1 MNRLHQNQKG
11 RCCGKTGGGRQK
23 LLKLILAGLLL
34 GGFAAP
40 AYAADPAEETGPA
53 IQFHGFA
60 DGNGDPDLSTDS
72 HASNPLIPDKEN
84 ITGIDVAMYEN
95 GGTHDTTSAL
105 TFSKEGAKY
114 EITGKVHVV
123 NTVTSSGNNDA
134 IYAMSG
140 TNVTIGG
147 AGSKDHIYLASI
159 AQNER
164 FTLSFEDTVEKTLNA
179 SLEEYGLSI
188 GAHLEEVMNSVMS
201 SMQNGSSVL
210 AAKEP
215 LRTTLSTENTITV
228 SGDHVQLIGNLDFL
242 GRGTNTINANLNT
255 ENSFWYG
262 DESNVPTNI
271 TISIENKDYQ
281 WMEGTINGAINAA
294 LTGKLESMGLKPGT
308 LNVKLSNGA
317 EWIYNANPSIS
328 ALTMDGGIVNLQDDD
343 IKEKYGKT
351 EIVSKTPDRDEN
363 GDIKTDPVTGETI
376 MKDVTYTLSDY
387 RSDSPHTYVDI
398 GTLKGSG
405 IFKAD
410 IDWIANQGAKE
421 ETKTEDGQH
430 FSDYIYIEKFED
442 DSAQTRSSESEE
454 MPMQTL
460 SFDES
465 KAHLEDMKAG
475 DKLYFATVSGNTGFK
490 TEHSVYSNAANVF
503 NYHYQAS
510 GEPTS
515 SEIVALSGDEEETE
529 KSQNWYIEVTGKTA
543 EDNANF
549 TAARS
554 LMEAGYAM
562 GTELDTL
569 NKRMGEARYL
579 DSDQGLWVRYRHG
592 RSSRDDS
599 YKTDSDML
607 QLGYDRKTDAGN
619 GTHHRGVAF
628 DYTDADTSLYQL
640 SGSGDVDRYALSLY
654 DTWMGNKGHYYDFVI
669 RGGRINSGYDISG
682 RFSTGME
689 SMDNSYHQWFGSVS
703 FEYGRKKDMSGSWY
717 IEPQAQ
723 LQLARIGGASFTS
736 ASGVRTELDGTTSLI
751 GRAGFRLGR
760 EFGSEGNDRNTF
772 YIKADILHEFAGDRG
787 FTLTGNDGWYAQ
799 NDNGTDTW
807 YDVGI
812 GVDLSLGHSTYFW
825 TDVERI
831 LGSDFDNTWQV
842 SGGLRWKW

>member
-1 MNRLHQNQKG
+1 MLRQNR
-11 RCCGKTGGGRQK
+11 GGRQK

-40 AYAADPAEETGPA
+40 AYAADQTEETGPA
-53 IQFHGFA
+53 IQFHGYANGYGNPDFTA
-60 DGNGDPDLSTDS
+60 DPN
-72 HASNPLIPDKEN
+72 ASNPWIPTEGPATEEPSK
-84 ITGIDVAMYEN
+84 GIDVAMYED
-95 GGTHDTTSAL
+95 GKISHDTTSAVI
-105 TFSKEGAKY
+105 FSKKGAEY
-114 EITGKVHVV
+114 GIIGDVRVV
-123 NTVTSSGNNDA
+123 NTFMNGVNNDA
-134 IYAMSG
+134 IYAING
-140 TNVTIGG
+140 TTVEIGDEESNV
-147 AGSKDHIYLASI
+147 YLASI
-159 AQNER
+159 GN
-164 FTLSFEDTVEKTLNA
+164 VEKETVF
-179 SLEEYGLSI
+179 G
-188 GAHLEEVMNSVMS
+188 
-201 SMQNGSSVL
+201 NGSSVL
-210 AAKEP
+210 AAKGGGG
-215 LRTTLSTENTITV
+215 NNHITV
-228 SGDHVQLIGNLDFL
+228 SGKTVQLIGNLDFL
-242 GRGTNTINANLNT
+242 GLSFDNSIKANLQGKD
-255 ENSFWYG
+255 SFWYG
-262 DESNVPTNI
+262 DESNPYGVF
-271 TISIENKDYQ
+271 
-281 WMEGTINGAINAA
+281 
-294 LTGKLESMGLKPGT
+294 GT
-308 LNVKLSNGA
+308 LDVTLSDGA
-317 EWIYNANPSIS
+317 EWIYNDTPFIS
-328 ALTMDGGIVNLQDDD
+328 ALTLDGGIVNLQDDD
-343 IKEKYGKT
+343 IQKKYEGT
-351 EIVSKTPDRDEN
+351 QIESKTPDRDED

-376 MKDVTYTLSDY
+376 MKDVTYILSDY

-398 GTLKGSG
+398 GTLHGSG

-410 IDWIANQGAKE
+410 IDWIANQGRPE
-421 ETKTEDGQH
+421 STTITTEDGKKH
-430 FSDYIYIEKFED
+430 FSDYINIDKFED
-442 DSAQTRSSESEE
+442 DSAQTSFPDNEK
-454 MPMQTL
+454 MPIQTL
-460 SFDES
+460 SFDAS

-475 DKLYFATVSGNTGFK
+475 DKLYFAYVGEGNTSFK
-490 TEHSVYSNAANVF
+490 TEYSVYSNAANVF
-503 NYHYQAS
+503 NYKYGAFKD
-510 GEPTS
+510 T
-515 SEIVALSGDEEETE
+515 DEHLN
-529 KSQNWYIEVTGKTA
+529 NWYIGVTGKTA

-549 TAARS
+549 TAARA
-554 LMEAGYAM
+554 LMDAGYAM
-562 GTELDTL
+562 GTEMDTL

-599 YKTDSDML
+599 YKTDSDMI
-607 QLGYDRKTDAGN
+607 QLGYDRKNDAES

-751 GRAGFRLGR
+751 GRAGFRLGW
-760 EFGSEGNDRNTF
+760 EFGSDGSDRNTF

>member
-1 MNRLHQNQKG
+1 MNTDPSFD
-11 RCCGKTGGGRQK
+11 KTK
-23 LLKLILAGLLL
+23 
-34 GGFAAP
+34 
-40 AYAADPAEETGPA
+40 
-53 IQFHGFA
+53 
-60 DGNGDPDLSTDS
+60 
-72 HASNPLIPDKEN
+72 PLIPEGD
-84 ITGIDVAMYEN
+84 IHGIDVMLSHDPNKKEY
-95 GGTHDTTSAL
+95 GTDTTSAL
-105 TFSKEGAKY
+105 TFNGKKTYA
-114 EITGKVHVV
+114 IDGKVDIV
-123 NTVTSSGNNDA
+123 NTVMHEKIGNNDA
-134 IYAMSG
+134 IYAMG
-140 TNVTIGG
+140 GADVTIGG

-159 AQNER
+159 AQNEGA
-164 FTLSFEDTVEKTLNA
+164 TLSFEDTVEKTLNA
-179 SLEEYGLSI
+179 SLEHYGPFI
-188 GAHLEEVMNSVMS
+188 VDHLDEVMNSVMS

-215 LRTTLSTENTITV
+215 LRTFNKNNPTTNTITV
-228 SGDHVQLIGNLDFL
+228 SGDYVQLIGNLDFL
-242 GRGTNTINANLNT
+242 GGGTNTINANLNT

-271 TISIENKDYQ
+271 TISIENEDYQ
-281 WMEGTINGAINAA
+281 GMENFINGAINAA
-294 LTGKLESMGLKPGT
+294 LTDKLGSMGLKPGT

-328 ALTMDGGIVNLQDDD
+328 ALTLDGGIVNLQDED
-343 IKEKYGKT
+343 IKSKYAST
-351 EIVSKTPDRDEN
+351 YIPDVAGQTISDVN
-363 GDIKTDPVTGETI
+363 GESYQLAG
-376 MKDVTYTLSDY
+376 Y
-387 RSDSPHTYVDI
+387 RSNAPHTYVDI
-398 GTLKGSG
+398 GTLSGSG

-410 IDWIANQGAKE
+410 IDWNAKSA
-421 ETKTEDGQH
+421 KNSYKSVSALPEDMG
-430 FSDYIYIEKFED
+430 SDYIFINNFDAE
-442 DSAQTRSSESEE
+442 STRTRSSENEE

-475 DKLYFATVSGNTGFK
+475 DKLYFATVSDGNTGFK

-515 SEIVALSGDEEETE
+515 SEIVALSDDEEETE

-549 TAARS
+549 TAARA

-599 YKTDSDML
+599 YKTDSDMI

-669 RGGRINSGYDISG
+669 RGGRINSGYDIRG
-682 RFSTGME
+682 QFSTGME

-703 FEYGRKKDMSGSWY
+703 FEYGRRKDMSGSWY

>member
-1 MNRLHQNQKG
+1 MNRLHQNQNQKG

-40 AYAADPAEETGPA
+40 AYAADQAEEPLPD

-60 DGNGDPDLSTDS
+60 GDSGDPDLNTDPS
-72 HASNPLIPDKEN
+72 ASNPLIPDKGK
-84 ITGIDVAMYEN
+84 ITGVDVAMYDN
-95 GGTHDTTSAL
+95 GTLHDTTSAL
-105 TFSKEGAKY
+105 TFSKTGAEY

-140 TNVTIGG
+140 TNVTIGSE
-147 AGSKDHIYLASI
+147 GSEDPIYLASI
-159 AQNER
+159 TKNDQN
-164 FTLSFEDTVEKTLNA
+164 TKPLED
-179 SLEEYGLSI
+179 SLKDFLKNNDSI
-188 GAHLEEVMNSVMS
+188 DLGNIGNLQS
-201 SMQNGSSVL
+201 SLQNGSSVL

-215 LRTTLSTENTITV
+215 LRTFNKNNPTTNTITV
-228 SGDHVQLIGNLDFL
+228 SGNRVQLIGNLDFA
-242 GRGTNTINANLNT
+242 GAGTNTINAVLNT

-262 DESNVPTNI
+262 DESNVSQDTLD
-271 TISIENKDYQ
+271 K
-281 WMEGTINGAINAA
+281 INAMITDSEIVQKFFEG
-294 LTGKLESMGLKPGT
+294 LQLESGT
-308 LNVKLSNGA
+308 LNVKLANGA

-328 ALTMDGGIVNLQDDD
+328 ALTLDGGIVNLQDDD
-343 IKEKYGKT
+343 IQ
-351 EIVSKTPDRDEN
+351 N
-363 GDIKTDPVTGETI
+363 
-376 MKDVTYTLSDY
+376 TYNNTFILDADGQKVLDAEGHPYKLADY
-387 RSDSPHTYVDI
+387 RSNAPHTYVDI
-398 GTLKGSG
+398 GTLHGSG
-405 IFKAD
+405 IFKVDLAYQ
-410 IDWIANQGAKE
+410 AVPSPRLVNMYAE
-421 ETKTEDGQH
+421 EGKKDTDTD
-430 FSDYIYIEKFED
+430 SDYIYITKSDAE
-442 DSAQTRSSESEE
+442 TT
-454 MPMQTL
+454 QTL

-465 KAHLEDMKAG
+465 KANLEKMGANDRI
-475 DKLYFATVSGNTGFK
+475 YFATVSDGNTGFK

-503 NYHYQAS
+503 NYHY
-510 GEPTS
+510 ETDH
-515 SEIVALSGDEEETE
+515 EDTYVVKALSSTGTD
-529 KSQNWYIEVTGKTA
+529 KSNTSQDWFIKMTGKTA

-549 TAARS
+549 TAAGS
-554 LMEAGYAM
+554 LMDAGYAM

-654 DTWMGNKGHYYDFVI
+654 DTWMGSKGHYYDFVI

-682 RFSTGME
+682 LFSTGME

-760 EFGSEGNDRNTF
+760 EFGSDGSDRNTF

>member
-1 MNRLHQNQKG
+1 
-11 RCCGKTGGGRQK
+11 
-23 LLKLILAGLLL
+23 
-34 GGFAAP
+34 
-40 AYAADPAEETGPA
+40 
-53 IQFHGFA
+53 
-60 DGNGDPDLSTDS
+60 
-72 HASNPLIPDKEN
+72 
-84 ITGIDVAMYEN
+84 MYED
-95 GGTHDTTSAL
+95 GKISHDTTSAVI
-105 TFSKEGAKY
+105 FSKKGAEY
-114 EITGKVHVV
+114 GIIGDVRVV
-123 NTVTSSGNNDA
+123 NTFMNGVNNDA
-134 IYAMSG
+134 IYAING
-140 TNVTIGG
+140 TTVEIGDEESNV
-147 AGSKDHIYLASI
+147 YLASI
-159 AQNER
+159 GN
-164 FTLSFEDTVEKTLNA
+164 VEKETVF
-179 SLEEYGLSI
+179 G
-188 GAHLEEVMNSVMS
+188 
-201 SMQNGSSVL
+201 NGSSVL
-210 AAKEP
+210 AAKGGGG
-215 LRTTLSTENTITV
+215 NNHITV
-228 SGDHVQLIGNLDFL
+228 SGKTVQLIGNLDFVGRNN
-242 GRGTNTINANLNT
+242 GRGNIITATLNGPD
-255 ENSFWYG
+255 SFWYG
-262 DESNVPTNI
+262 DESNWDFSL
-271 TISIENKDYQ
+271 ISIYKGE
-281 WMEGTINGAINAA
+281 
-294 LTGKLESMGLKPGT
+294 
-308 LNVKLSNGA
+308 LNVTLSNGA

-442 DSAQTRSSESEE
+442 DSAQTRSSENEE

-503 NYHYQAS
+503 NYHYQAKS
-510 GEPTS
+510 SDALPEPT
-515 SEIVALSGDEEETE
+515 ALSSDAEENGV
-529 KSQNWYIEVTGKTA
+529 SQNWYIEVTGKTA

-554 LMEAGYAM
+554 LMDAGYAM

-579 DSDQGLWVRYRHG
+579 DDDQGLWVRYRHG

-619 GTHHRGVAF
+619 GTRHRGVAF

-682 RFSTGME
+682 LFSTGME

>member
-1 MNRLHQNQKG
+1 
-11 RCCGKTGGGRQK
+11 
-23 LLKLILAGLLL
+23 
-34 GGFAAP
+34 
-40 AYAADPAEETGPA
+40 
-53 IQFHGFA
+53 
-60 DGNGDPDLSTDS
+60 
-72 HASNPLIPDKEN
+72 
-84 ITGIDVAMYEN
+84 MYED
-95 GGTHDTTSAL
+95 GKISHDTTSAVI
-105 TFSKEGAKY
+105 FSKKGAEY
-114 EITGKVHVV
+114 GIIGDVRVV
-123 NTVTSSGNNDA
+123 NTFMNGVNNDA
-134 IYAMSG
+134 IYAING
-140 TNVTIGG
+140 TTVEIGDEESNV
-147 AGSKDHIYLASI
+147 YLASI
-159 AQNER
+159 GN
-164 FTLSFEDTVEKTLNA
+164 VEKETA
-179 SLEEYGLSI
+179 FG
-188 GAHLEEVMNSVMS
+188 
-201 SMQNGSSVL
+201 NGSSVL
-210 AAKEP
+210 AAKGG
-215 LRTTLSTENTITV
+215 SGNNHITV
-228 SGDHVQLIGNLDFL
+228 SGKTVQLIGNLDFL
-242 GRGTNTINANLNT
+242 GNYNGTGNQITAVLKG

-262 DESNVPTNI
+262 DESN
-271 TISIENKDYQ
+271 ISTHIDF
-281 WMEGTINGAINAA
+281 WGIVMD
-294 LTGKLESMGLKPGT
+294 PGT
-308 LNVKLSNGA
+308 LDVRLENGA

-328 ALTMDGGIVNLQDDD
+328 ALTLDGGIVNLQDDD

-363 GDIKTDPVTGETI
+363 GDIKTDEDGETI
-376 MKDVTYTLSDY
+376 MKDVTYILSDY
-387 RSDSPHTYVDI
+387 RSDSPHTYVKI
-398 GTLKGSG
+398 GTLSGSG

-460 SFDES
+460 SFDAS

-475 DKLYFATVSGNTGFK
+475 DKLYFATVSGNTGFR

-669 RGGRINSGYDISG
+669 RGGRINNGYDIRG
-682 RFSTGME
+682 QFSTGME

-760 EFGSEGNDRNTF
+760 EFGSDGSDRNTF

>member
-1 MNRLHQNQKG
+1 MKRG
-11 RCCGKTGGGRQK
+11 SRK
-23 LLKLILAGLLL
+23 LLGLLIAGLLL

-40 AYAADPAEETGPA
+40 AYAADPAEGKIYFNGYANQAGNPVQETGEE
-53 IQFHGFA
+53 
-60 DGNGDPDLSTDS
+60 LS
-72 HASNPLIPDKEN
+72 IPKDQPIK
-84 ITGIDVAMYEN
+84 GIDVTLNHNPDGSVKNYDYGTTAALVFSGKTSYGD
-95 GGTHDTTSAL
+95 GGAY
-105 TFSKEGAKY
+105 GAY
-114 EITGKVHVV
+114 QVTGDIRVV
-123 NTVTSSGNNDA
+123 NTNMGSDNNDA
-134 IYAMSG
+134 IYAKYGATVNIGQEGSTENG
-140 TNVTIGG
+140 TV
-147 AGSKDHIYLASI
+147 YLASI
-159 AQNER
+159 AN
-164 FTLSFEDTVEKTLNA
+164 SEKTITPPNMNA
-179 SLEEYGLSI
+179 LINAIKDNDLAAMIVAAGT
-188 GAHLEEVMNSVMS
+188 MKN
-201 SMQNGSSVL
+201 NSSVL
-210 AAKEP
+210 AAKGGGGNNVINVYGK
-215 LRTTLSTENTITV
+215 T
-228 SGDHVQLIGNLDFL
+228 VQLIGNLDFL
-242 GRGTNTINANLNT
+242 GNGNGTGNTITAVLDGPD
-255 ENSFWYG
+255 SFWYG
-262 DESNVPTNI
+262 DESNIPMSTTEISDLIEQYMTETNKTAAQVAMKVLGI
-271 TISIENKDYQ
+271 
-281 WMEGTINGAINAA
+281 IN
-294 LTGKLESMGLKPGT
+294 PGT
-308 LNVKLSNGA
+308 LKVTLSDGA

-328 ALTMDGGIVNLQDDD
+328 ALTLDRGIVNLQDED
-343 IKEKYGKT
+343 IKSKYAST
-351 EIVSKTPDRDEN
+351 YIPDVAGQTISDVN
-363 GDIKTDPVTGETI
+363 GESYQLAG
-376 MKDVTYTLSDY
+376 Y
-387 RSDSPHTYVDI
+387 RSNAPHTYVDI
-398 GTLKGSG
+398 GTLSGSG

-410 IDWIANQGAKE
+410 IDWNAKSA
-421 ETKTEDGQH
+421 KNSYKSVSALPEDMG
-430 FSDYIYIEKFED
+430 SDYIFINNFDAE
-442 DSAQTRSSESEE
+442 STRTRSSENEE

-515 SEIVALSGDEEETE
+515 SEIVALSGNEEETE

-654 DTWMGNKGHYYDFVI
+654 DTWMGSKGHYYDFVI

-703 FEYGRKKDMSGSWY
+703 FEYGRRKDMSGSWY

-760 EFGSEGNDRNTF
+760 EFGSDGSDRNTF

>member
-1 MNRLHQNQKG
+1 MKRLHQNQKG

-23 LLKLILAGLLL
+23 LLKLLLAGLLL

-40 AYAADPAEETGPA
+40 AYAAEQAEETDSK
-53 IQFHGFA
+53 IQFHGYA
-60 DGNGDPDLSTDS
+60 NVYGNPDLNTDP
-72 HASNPLIPDKEN
+72 NFDKTTLIPEGD
-84 ITGIDVAMYEN
+84 IHGIDVMLSHNPNRTEYW
-95 GGTHDTTSAL
+95 TDTTSAL
-105 TFSKEGAKY
+105 IFNGSNTYNIDGD
-114 EITGKVHVV
+114 VHVV
-123 NTVTSSGNNDA
+123 NTVLHENIVNNDA
-134 IYAMSG
+134 IYAING
-140 TNVTIGG
+140 ANVKIGDEE
-147 AGSKDHIYLASI
+147 SNVYLASI
-159 AQNER
+159 GN
-164 FTLSFEDTVEKTLNA
+164 VEKGTA
-179 SLEEYGLSI
+179 FG
-188 GAHLEEVMNSVMS
+188 
-201 SMQNGSSVL
+201 NGSSVL
-210 AAKEP
+210 AAKGGGG
-215 LRTTLSTENTITV
+215 NNHITV
-228 SGDHVQLIGNLDFL
+228 SGKTVQLIGNLDFV
-242 GRGTNTINANLNT
+242 GNHNGTDNQIIAIL
-255 ENSFWYG
+255 EGKNSFWYG
-262 DESNVPTNI
+262 DESNISAPLHWGNI
-271 TISIENKDYQ
+271 
-281 WMEGTINGAINAA
+281 
-294 LTGKLESMGLKPGT
+294 LEMDPGT
-308 LNVKLSNGA
+308 LKVKLKNGA

-328 ALTMDGGIVNLQDDD
+328 ALTLEGGIVNLQDDD
-343 IKEKYGKT
+343 IKSKYNTTIEG
-351 EIVSKTPDRDEN
+351 
-363 GDIKTDPVTGETI
+363 TD
-376 MKDVTYTLSDY
+376 YTLSGY
-387 RSDSPHTYVDI
+387 RSNAPHTYVEI

-410 IDWIANQGAKE
+410 IDWNAESAKNSYESVSALPE
-421 ETKTEDGQH
+421 EMG
-430 FSDYIYIEKFED
+430 SDYIFINNFDAE
-442 DSAQTRSSESEE
+442 SARTRSSENEE

-475 DKLYFATVSGNTGFK
+475 VDKLYFATVSGNTGFK

-503 NYHYQAS
+503 NYHYQAKS
-510 GEPTS
+510 SDALPEPTAFS
-515 SEIVALSGDEEETE
+515 SDAGGNGV
-529 KSQNWYIEVTGKTA
+529 SQNWYIEVTGKTA

-554 LMEAGYAM
+554 LMDAGYAM

-579 DSDQGLWVRYRHG
+579 DDDQGLWVRYRHG

-599 YKTDSDML
+599 YKTDSDMI

-669 RGGRINSGYDISG
+669 RGGRINNGYDISG

>member
-1 MNRLHQNQKG
+1 M
-11 RCCGKTGGGRQK
+11 
-23 LLKLILAGLLL
+23 
-34 GGFAAP
+34 
-40 AYAADPAEETGPA
+40 
-53 IQFHGFA
+53 
-60 DGNGDPDLSTDS
+60 
-72 HASNPLIPDKEN
+72 
-84 ITGIDVAMYEN
+84 
-95 GGTHDTTSAL
+95 
-105 TFSKEGAKY
+105 
-114 EITGKVHVV
+114 
-123 NTVTSSGNNDA
+123 
-134 IYAMSG
+134 
-140 TNVTIGG
+140 
-147 AGSKDHIYLASI
+147 
-159 AQNER
+159 
-164 FTLSFEDTVEKTLNA
+164 
-179 SLEEYGLSI
+179 
-188 GAHLEEVMNSVMS
+188 
-201 SMQNGSSVL
+201 
-210 AAKEP
+210 
-215 LRTTLSTENTITV
+215 
-228 SGDHVQLIGNLDFL
+228 
-242 GRGTNTINANLNT
+242 
-255 ENSFWYG
+255 
-262 DESNVPTNI
+262 
-271 TISIENKDYQ
+271 
-281 WMEGTINGAINAA
+281 
-294 LTGKLESMGLKPGT
+294 
-308 LNVKLSNGA
+308 
-317 EWIYNANPSIS
+317 
-328 ALTMDGGIVNLQDDD
+328 
-343 IKEKYGKT
+343 
-351 EIVSKTPDRDEN
+351 
-363 GDIKTDPVTGETI
+363 
-376 MKDVTYTLSDY
+376 
-387 RSDSPHTYVDI
+387 DI

-410 IDWIANQGAKE
+410 IDWRVNKGSTWTKYGVE
-421 ETKTEDGQH
+421 EG
-430 FSDYIYIEKFED
+430 SDYIFI
-442 DSAQTRSSESEE
+442 TTSESGTT
-454 MPMQTL
+454 QTL

-465 KAHLEDMKAG
+465 RANLEKMGAD
-475 DKLYFATVSGNTGFK
+475 DKLYFAYVEDGNTSFR

-503 NYHYQAS
+503 NYKYRAFKDD
-510 GEPTS
+510 T
-515 SEIVALSGDEEETE
+515 DEHLN
-529 KSQNWYIEVTGKTA
+529 NWYIGVTGKTA

-669 RGGRINSGYDISG
+669 RGGRINNGYDISG

-760 EFGSEGNDRNTF
+760 EFGSDGSDRNTF

>member
-1 MNRLHQNQKG
+1 MNRLHQNQNQKG
-11 RCCGKTGGGRQK
+11 RSCRGMKRSSRK
-23 LLKLILAGLLL
+23 LLGLLIAGLLL

-40 AYAADPAEETGPA
+40 AYAADQAEDPVPD
-53 IQFHGFA
+53 IHFHGYA
-60 DGNGDPDLSTDS
+60 GVSGDPDLKTDTTPTG
-72 HASNPLIPDKEN
+72 ASNPLIPEGD
-84 ITGIDVAMYEN
+84 IHGIDVTLNNNPTYSDPDSDE
-95 GGTHDTTSAL
+95 GYWSSQDTTSAL
-105 TFSKEGAKY
+105 TFNGEKTY
-114 EITGKVHVV
+114 TIDGKVDVV
-123 NTVTSSGNNDA
+123 NTVMHDQIKNNDA
-134 IYAMSG
+134 IYATG
-140 TNVTIGG
+140 GATVTIGDKN
-147 AGSKDHIYLASI
+147 SEKLIYLASI
-159 AQNER
+159 AKKEA
-164 FTLSFEDTVEKTLNA
+164 TLSFEDAIEQAVKEGIADMNEPGTDMTTAIQKA
-179 SLEEYGLSI
+179 
-188 GAHLEEVMNSVMS
+188 MNSVK
-201 SMQNGSSVL
+201 NGSSVL
-210 AAKEP
+210 AAKG
-215 LRTTLSTENTITV
+215 RGGNNTINV
-228 SGDHVQLIGNLDFL
+228 SGQNVKLIGNLDFI
-242 GRGTNTINANLNT
+242 GTDSGENNTINVELYSSK
-255 ENSFWYG
+255 SFWYG
-262 DESNVPTNI
+262 DESNLEIPIIISAFDPTDI
-271 TISIENKDYQ
+271 GSLLF
-281 WMEGTINGAINAA
+281 NGVVSKLVNEK
-294 LTGKLESMGLKPGT
+294 LTEKGIKKGT
-308 LNVKLSNGA
+308 LNVKLANGA
-317 EWIYNANPSIS
+317 EWIYNANPSIT
-328 ALTMDGGIVNLQDDD
+328 ALTLDHGIVNLQDED
-343 IKEKYGKT
+343 IKSKYAST
-351 EIVSKTPDRDEN
+351 YIPDADGQTISDAN
-363 GDIKTDPVTGETI
+363 GESYQLAG
-376 MKDVTYTLSDY
+376 Y
-387 RSDSPHTYVDI
+387 RSEKPHTYVDI

-410 IDWIANQGAKE
+410 IDWSAESAKNPQSVS
-421 ETKTEDGQH
+421 KLPGDMG
-430 FSDYIYIEKFED
+430 SDYIFI
-442 DSAQTRSSESEE
+442 TESGPIDESDTT
-454 MPMQTL
+454 PIIQTL

-465 KAHLEDMKAG
+465 KAHLEDMKA
-475 DKLYFATVSGNTGFK
+475 DNKLYFATVSDGKTQFQ

-503 NYHYQAS
+503 NYDYKA
-510 GEPTS
+510 
-515 SEIVALSGDEEETE
+515 ADE
-529 KSQNWYIEVTGKTA
+529 KSPSYVNPDSRDWFIKVTGKTA

-549 TAARS
+549 TAARA
-554 LMEAGYAM
+554 LMDAGYAM

-579 DSDQGLWVRYRHG
+579 DDDQGLWVRYRHG
-592 RSSRDDS
+592 RSSRDNS
-599 YKTDSDML
+599 YETDSNMI
-607 QLGYDRKTDAGN
+607 QLGYDRKNDAES

-669 RGGRINSGYDISG
+669 RGGRINNGYDISG

>member
-1 MNRLHQNQKG
+1 MNRLHQNQNQKG
-11 RCCGKTGGGRQK
+11 RSCRGMKRGSRK
-23 LLKLILAGLLL
+23 LLGLLIAGLLL

-40 AYAADPAEETGPA
+40 AYAADPAEGKIYFNGYANQAGNPVQETGEE
-53 IQFHGFA
+53 
-60 DGNGDPDLSTDS
+60 LS
-72 HASNPLIPDKEN
+72 IPKDQPIK
-84 ITGIDVAMYEN
+84 GIDVTLNHNPNANFTEYN
-95 GGTHDTTSAL
+95 YGTTAALVFSGKTSYGDGEASGAYQVTGDTR
-105 TFSKEGAKY
+105 
-114 EITGKVHVV
+114 VV
-123 NTVTSSGNNDA
+123 NTNMGSDNNDA
-134 IYAMSG
+134 IYATG
-140 TNVTIGG
+140 GATVTIGDKN
-147 AGSKDHIYLASI
+147 SEKLIYLASI
-159 AQNER
+159 AKEET
-164 FTLSFEDTVEKTLNA
+164 TLSFEDAIEQAVKEGIA
-179 SLEEYGLSI
+179 D
-188 GAHLEEVMNSVMS
+188 MNENGTDMTTAMQTAMDSVK
-201 SMQNGSSVL
+201 NGSSVL
-210 AAKEP
+210 AAKG
-215 LRTTLSTENTITV
+215 RGGNNTISV
-228 SGDHVQLIGNLDFL
+228 SGQNVKLIGNLDFI
-242 GRGTNTINANLNT
+242 GTDSGANNTINVELYSSK
-255 ENSFWYG
+255 SFWYG
-262 DESNVPTNI
+262 DESNLAKPIIVSSGNPILDIGINI
-271 TISIENKDYQ
+271 
-281 WMEGTINGAINAA
+281 AINN
-294 LTGKLESMGLKPGT
+294 KLVEEKHIQKGT
-308 LNVKLSNGA
+308 LNVKLANGA

-328 ALTMDGGIVNLQDDD
+328 ALTLDGGIVNLQDDD
-343 IKEKYGKT
+343 IKSKYNTTIEG
-351 EIVSKTPDRDEN
+351 
-363 GDIKTDPVTGETI
+363 TD
-376 MKDVTYTLSDY
+376 YTLSGY
-387 RSDSPHTYVDI
+387 RSKASHTYVDI

-405 IFKAD
+405 IFKTD
-410 IDWIANQGAKE
+410 IDWNAESAKNSY
-421 ETKTEDGQH
+421 TSVSGLPEDMG
-430 FSDYIYIEKFED
+430 SDYIFITESRPIEEGD
-442 DSAQTRSSESEE
+442 TT
-454 MPMQTL
+454 PTIQTL

-475 DKLYFATVSGNTGFK
+475 DKLYFATVSDGKTQFW

-503 NYHYQAS
+503 NYDYKA
-510 GEPTS
+510 
-515 SEIVALSGDEEETE
+515 ADEES
-529 KSQNWYIEVTGKTA
+529 KSYSADPNSRDWFIEVTGKTA

-579 DSDQGLWVRYRHG
+579 DSDRGLWVRYRHG

-682 RFSTGME
+682 QFSTGME

-825 TDVERI
+825 ADVERI

>member
-1 MNRLHQNQKG
+1 MKRG
-11 RCCGKTGGGRQK
+11 SRK
-23 LLKLILAGLLL
+23 LLKLLLAGLLL

-40 AYAADPAEETGPA
+40 AYAADPAEGKIYFNGYANTAGNPVKE
-53 IQFHGFA
+53 
-60 DGNGDPDLSTDS
+60 DGQE
-72 HASNPLIPDKEN
+72 ASLIPDKDP
-84 ITGIDVAMYEN
+84 ITGINVTLNHKAGTKYWYNTTAALVFKGQTSYGEGEAAGAYQVTGDVY
-95 GGTHDTTSAL
+95 
-105 TFSKEGAKY
+105 
-114 EITGKVHVV
+114 VV
-123 NTVTSSGNNDA
+123 NTVMSGQDTVEETQKAGGAVNNDA
-134 IYAMSG
+134 IYAKEGATVYIGDEES
-140 TNVTIGG
+140 NV
-147 AGSKDHIYLASI
+147 YLASI
-159 AQNER
+159 AQDEKDITP
-164 FTLSFEDTVEKTLNA
+164 FTV
-179 SLEEYGLSI
+179 SLAL
-188 GAHLEEVMNSVMS
+188 
-201 SMQNGSSVL
+201 QNPVNNSSVL
-210 AAKEP
+210 AAKGGGG
-215 LRTTLSTENTITV
+215 NNHITV
-228 SGDHVQLIGNLDFL
+228 SGKTVQLIGNLDFI
-242 GRGTNTINANLNT
+242 GKNNGQKNTITAVLNGPD
-255 ENSFWYG
+255 SFWYG
-262 DESNVPTNI
+262 DESNTP
-271 TISIENKDYQ
+271 IEIEEDS
-281 WMEGTINGAINAA
+281 
-294 LTGKLESMGLKPGT
+294 LLESYFGFTMYKGELDVT
-308 LNVKLSNGA
+308 LSDGA

-328 ALTMDGGIVNLQDDD
+328 ALTLDGGIVNLQDED
-343 IKEKYGKT
+343 IQNTYDNTFIMDAKGKP
-351 EIVSKTPDRDEN
+351 ISDADGKPS
-363 GDIKTDPVTGETI
+363 
-376 MKDVTYTLSDY
+376 YTLSDY
-387 RSDSPHTYVDI
+387 RKDVETNPHKYVDI

-410 IDWIANQGAKE
+410 IDWRVNKGSTWTKYGVE
-421 ETKTEDGQH
+421 EG
-430 FSDYIYIEKFED
+430 SDYIFI
-442 DSAQTRSSESEE
+442 TTSESGTT
-454 MPMQTL
+454 QTL

-475 DKLYFATVSGNTGFK
+475 DTLYFAYVDDGKTSFR

-503 NYHYQAS
+503 NYHYQAKS
-510 GEPTS
+510 SDALPEPT
-515 SEIVALSGDEEETE
+515 ALSSDAEENGV
-529 KSQNWYIEVTGKTA
+529 SQNWYIEVTGKTA

-554 LMEAGYAM
+554 LMDAGYAM

-579 DSDQGLWVRYRHG
+579 DDDQGLWVRYRHG

-760 EFGSEGNDRNTF
+760 EFGSDGSDRNTF
-772 YIKADILHEFAGDRG
+772 YIKADILHEFAGGRG

>member
-1 MNRLHQNQKG
+1 MN
-11 RCCGKTGGGRQK
+11 T
-23 LLKLILAGLLL
+23 
-34 GGFAAP
+34 
-40 AYAADPAEETGPA
+40 DP
-53 IQFHGFA
+53 
-60 DGNGDPDLSTDS
+60 S
-72 HASNPLIPDKEN
+72 ASNPLIPDKGK
-84 ITGIDVAMYEN
+84 ITGVDVAMYDN
-95 GGTHDTTSAL
+95 GTLHDTTSAL
-105 TFSKEGAKY
+105 TFSKTGAEY

-140 TNVTIGG
+140 TNVTIGSE
-147 AGSKDHIYLASI
+147 GSEDPIYLASI
-159 AQNER
+159 TKNDQN
-164 FTLSFEDTVEKTLNA
+164 TKPLED
-179 SLEEYGLSI
+179 SLKDFLKNNDSI
-188 GAHLEEVMNSVMS
+188 DLGNIGNLQS
-201 SMQNGSSVL
+201 SLQNGSSVL

-215 LRTTLSTENTITV
+215 LRTFNKNNPTTNTITV
-228 SGDHVQLIGNLDFL
+228 SGNRVQLIGNLDFA
-242 GRGTNTINANLNT
+242 GAGTNTINAVLNT

-262 DESNVPTNI
+262 DESNVSQDTLD
-271 TISIENKDYQ
+271 K
-281 WMEGTINGAINAA
+281 INAMITDSEIVQKFFEG
-294 LTGKLESMGLKPGT
+294 LQLESGT
-308 LNVKLSNGA
+308 LNVKLANGA

-328 ALTMDGGIVNLQDDD
+328 ALTLDGGIVNLQDDD
-343 IKEKYGKT
+343 IQ
-351 EIVSKTPDRDEN
+351 N
-363 GDIKTDPVTGETI
+363 
-376 MKDVTYTLSDY
+376 TYNNTFILDADGQKVLDAEGHPYKLADY
-387 RSDSPHTYVDI
+387 RSNAPHTYVDI
-398 GTLKGSG
+398 GTLHGSG
-405 IFKAD
+405 IFKVDLAYQ
-410 IDWIANQGAKE
+410 AVPSPRLVNMYAE
-421 ETKTEDGQH
+421 EGKKDTDTD
-430 FSDYIYIEKFED
+430 SDYIYITKSDAE
-442 DSAQTRSSESEE
+442 TT
-454 MPMQTL
+454 QTL

-465 KAHLEDMKAG
+465 KANLEKMGANDRI
-475 DKLYFATVSGNTGFK
+475 YFATVSDGNTGFK

-503 NYHYQAS
+503 NYHY
-510 GEPTS
+510 ETDH
-515 SEIVALSGDEEETE
+515 EDTYVVKALSSTGTD
-529 KSQNWYIEVTGKTA
+529 KSNTSQDWFIKMTGKTA

-549 TAARS
+549 TAAGS
-554 LMEAGYAM
+554 LMDAGYAM

-654 DTWMGNKGHYYDFVI
+654 DTWMGSKGHYYDFVI

-682 RFSTGME
+682 LFSTGME

-760 EFGSEGNDRNTF
+760 EFGSDGSDRNTF

>member
-1 MNRLHQNQKG
+1 MNRLHQNQNQNQKG
-11 RCCGKTGGGRQK
+11 RPCRSMKRGSRK
-23 LLKLILAGLLL
+23 LLGLLIAGLLL

-40 AYAADPAEETGPA
+40 AYAAEGTKEPD
-53 IQFHGFA
+53 ISF
-60 DGNGDPDLSTDS
+60 DGYANIAGNPVKEDGQE
-72 HASNPLIPDKEN
+72 ASLIPDKDP
-84 ITGIDVAMYEN
+84 ITGINVTLNHKDKMTYWYNTTAALVFKGTGEGSN
-95 GGTHDTTSAL
+95 GES
-105 TFSKEGAKY
+105 SKTY
-114 EITGKVHVV
+114 TITGDVYVV
-123 NTVTSSGNNDA
+123 NTVMSGQDTVEGTKDAGGAVNNDA
-134 IYAMSG
+134 IYAKNGAS
-140 TNVTIGG
+140 VTITGD
-147 AGSKDHIYLASI
+147 KVYLASI
-159 AQNER
+159 A
-164 FTLSFEDTVEKTLNA
+164 SDEKNIVPA
-179 SLEEYGLSI
+179 SVVFGSI
-188 GAHLEEVMNSVMS
+188 DPTNIDSTIVGEIFGNMDKIAN
-201 SMQNGSSVL
+201 NSSVL
-210 AAKEP
+210 AAKGYDIDP
-215 LRTTLSTENTITV
+215 YSPSPNLNNIINNITV
-228 SGDHVQLIGNLDFL
+228 SGSTVQLIGNLDFI
-242 GRGTNTINANLNT
+242 GNNSGKHNTITATLNGPD
-255 ENSFWYG
+255 SFWYG
-262 DESNVPTNI
+262 DESNLPMSTEDMKKE
-271 TISIENKDYQ
+271 ISNKYPGLAS
-281 WMEGTINGAINAA
+281 MINNFLDKKIKEAY
-294 LTGKLESMGLKPGT
+294 PGT
-308 LNVKLSNGA
+308 LDVTLANGA
-317 EWIYNANPSIS
+317 EWIYNANPSIT
-328 ALTMDGGIVNLQDDD
+328 ALTLKGGIVNLQDED
-343 IKEKYGKT
+343 IQNTYDNTSILDADGNKT
-351 EIVSKTPDRDEN
+351 EYK
-363 GDIKTDPVTGETI
+363 
-376 MKDVTYTLSDY
+376 LSDY
-387 RSDSPHTYVDI
+387 RKVVKSEDKGVETNPHTYVDI

-405 IFKAD
+405 TFKAD
-410 IDWIANQGAKE
+410 IDW
-421 ETKTEDGQH
+421 EDNLGNSYTVDKRGDVPEG
-430 FSDYIYIEKFED
+430 SDYIFI
-442 DSAQTRSSESEE
+442 TTSESGTN
-454 MPMQTL
+454 QTL

-475 DKLYFATVSGNTGFK
+475 VDKLYFATVSDGK
-490 TEHSVYSNAANVF
+490 TQFQTEQSVYSNAANVF
-503 NYHYQAS
+503 NYDYKA
-510 GEPTS
+510 E
-515 SEIVALSGDEEETE
+515 DEES
-529 KSQNWYIEVTGKTA
+529 KSYSADPNSRDWFIKVTGKTA

-554 LMEAGYAM
+554 LMDAGYAM

-654 DTWMGNKGHYYDFVI
+654 DTWMGSKGHYYDFVI

-760 EFGSEGNDRNTF
+760 EFGSDGSDRNTF